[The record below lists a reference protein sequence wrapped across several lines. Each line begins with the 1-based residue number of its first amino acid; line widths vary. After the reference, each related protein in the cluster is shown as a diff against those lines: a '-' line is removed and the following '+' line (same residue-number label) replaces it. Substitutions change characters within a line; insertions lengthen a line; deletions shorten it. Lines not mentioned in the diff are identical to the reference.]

1 MGYPLGIVEI
11 VFSPLAQ
18 DEAARRA
25 QALGFDHID
34 LVTEPQ
40 EPLALPVVDRFVASP
55 RPGWSSGAPPE
66 GAGNWERAVRAFRA
80 APGARIEAW
89 AGSIIDSA
97 EKIEAFLAEA
107 PGTRLL
113 LDTGHVANWGGD
125 PAELLR
131 HAGHVQLRQASRG
144 VPQAAVGDVDFVT
157 FLSEAR
163 RQRYEGAF
171 SIEYFDLPAMG
182 YPLRDPLGHAL
193 ALAEQV
199 RPLL

>member
-1 MGYPLGIVEI
+1 MPYPLGIVEI
-11 VFSPLAQ
+11 VFAPLGQ
-18 DEAARRA
+18 EDAARRA
-25 QALGFDHID
+25 RDLGFDHID
-34 LVTEPQ
+34 LVTEPH

-66 GAGNWERAVRAFRA
+66 GEGNWERAVRAFRR

-89 AGSIIDSA
+89 AGSIIDSTQ
-97 EKIEAFLAEA
+97 KIEAFLAEA
-107 PGTRLL
+107 PGTKLL

-125 PAELLR
+125 PAELVR
-131 HAGHVQLRQASRG
+131 HAGHVQLRQASKG
-144 VPQAAVGDVDFVT
+144 VPQAATGDVDFVT

-163 RQRYEGAF
+163 RQGYDGAL
-171 SIEYFDLPAMG
+171 SIEYFDLPALG
-182 YPLRDPLGHAL
+182 YPLDDPLGYAL